1 MVSGTSEESAS
12 YSVGPQWASVGVL
25 NGSQFFQNARET
37 VDQPPKCRRDH
48 YAIRVPVVNPECGDS
63 IPTSALTFRQ
73 TLRESWTPFSPPLV
87 SYR

>member
-25 NGSQFFQNARET
+25 NGSPFFQNARET

-48 YAIRVPVVNPECGDS
+48 YATRVPVVNPECGDS
-63 IPTSALTFRQ
+63 IPHV
-73 TLRESWTPFSPPLV
+73 SPHLQADV
-87 SYR
+87 ARKVDAVLATAR